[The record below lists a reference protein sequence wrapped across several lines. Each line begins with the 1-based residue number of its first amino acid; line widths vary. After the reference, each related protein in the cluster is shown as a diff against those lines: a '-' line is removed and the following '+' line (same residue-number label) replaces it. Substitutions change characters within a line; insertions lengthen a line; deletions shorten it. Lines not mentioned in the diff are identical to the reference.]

1 MCYNGFT
8 IKLDLFKYKRF
19 KNGSVAKELLYRTTL
34 HHNSAY
40 LISIFVMPRDLFCS
54 IDGSV
59 NISETWLQGG
69 NSLNESFVVVRK
81 KDITR

>member
-1 MCYNGFT
+1 MEGF
-8 IKLDLFKYKRF
+8 
-19 KNGSVAKELLYRTTL
+19 AKELLYRATL
-34 HHNSAY
+34 NHNSAY
-40 LISIFVMPRDLFCS
+40 LISIFVLPRDLFCS

-59 NISETWLQGG
+59 NTPETWLQGG